1 MRKHGTPLELE
12 RMRVLAVRRVLEG
25 YTAAEVA
32 EFLEIDASS
41 VRRWLRV
48 FRQHGWERL
57 LAAPQHGRPRKLS
70 PTQEKI
76 LLRWLREP
84 ATEHGFSTE
93 LWTSRRLT
101 QLIREEW
108 SVDFHPRYVPAW
120 LRRRRLTP
128 QKPQRVP
135 RERDPEAIAAW
146 LASDWP
152 RIKKKPAGTPR
163 RSFCSM
169 KVAC

>member
-1 MRKHGTPLELE
+1 MRKRGRALELQRI
-12 RMRVLAVRRVLEG
+12 RMLAVRRVLEG
-25 YTAAEVA
+25 YSVA
-32 EFLEIDASS
+32 DVADFLEVDASS
-41 VRRWLRV
+41 VHRWMRTFHERGLDGLRAV
-48 FRQHGWERL
+48 
-57 LAAPQHGRPRKLS
+57 PQLGRPRKLS

-93 LWTSRRLT
+93 LWTSRRLA

-108 SVDFHPRYVPAW
+108 NIDFHPGYLPDW
-120 LRRRRLTP
+120 LRHRRMTP

-152 RIKKKPAGTPR
+152 RIKKKRDGTPHI
-163 RSFCSM
+163 SF
-169 KVAC
+169 